1 MKKLNVAVVGLGWVA
16 EAHIIA
22 FNATQDAQVT
32 TVCSSRNP
40 SPEEVSARYGCPL
53 KVYSTLEQVLADPS
67 IDIVSICTA
76 NMLHEQQTIDCLN
89 AGKHVYIEKP
99 VALDFESMKRIREAV
114 VAHPRQKVC
123 VGFELRY
130 SKQVQMLASIVEQG
144 LIGEV
149 HYGEADYYHG
159 IGAWYGQFRWSRLAS
174 GGGSALLSAGCHAM
188 DSLLSLMR
196 TPVVEVTSYSTKSK
210 AECYAA
216 YEFDPCSVTIMK
228 FADGKVGKCAA
239 CIDCIQPYY
248 FHFQLV
254 GSKGSILDN
263 KLYSSELEGLS
274 KARWTTL
281 ETTTLD
287 SGDVLDH
294 PYNPQM
300 QAFVDAIRDGR
311 PMPRSD
317 FDSAFETH
325 KVIYAADLS
334 AKLGRPVKISELD

>member
-1 MKKLNVAVVGLGWVA
+1 MADIRIGIIGLGWVS

-22 FNATQDAQVT
+22 FKAAQGAKVT
-32 TVCSSRNP
+32 AVCSAHNP
-40 SPEEVSARYGCPL
+40 SPAELEAQYGLPL
-53 KVYSTLEQVLADPS
+53 KVYTRLEDMLADRD
-67 IDIVSICTA
+67 IDAVSICSA
-76 NMLHEQQTIDCLN
+76 NMLHTQQAIAALR

-99 VALDFESMKRIREAV
+99 LALSYEDAKAIRAAVHESGKT
-114 VAHPRQKVC
+114 VC
-123 VGFELRY
+123 VGFELRF
-130 SKQVQMLASIVEQG
+130 SQQLNLLNSVIDKG

-149 HYGEADYYHG
+149 SYGEADYYHG

-334 AKLGRPVKISELD
+334 ARLGRPVKISELD

>member
-1 MKKLNVAVVGLGWVA
+1 MNEIRIGIVGLGWVS
-16 EAHIIA
+16 EAHILA
-22 FNATQDAQVT
+22 LKAAEGVKVT
-32 TVCSSRNP
+32 AICSSHNP
-40 SPEEVSARYGCPL
+40 SPAELEERFGIPL
-53 KVYSTLEQVLADPS
+53 KVYTNLQDMLSDST
-67 IDIVSICTA
+67 IDAVTICTA
-76 NMLHEQQTIDCLN
+76 NMLHAQQTIAALE

-99 VALDFESMKRIREAV
+99 IALSYEDAKAIRAAV
-114 VAHPRQKVC
+114 IKSGKTVC
-123 VGFELRY
+123 VGFELRF
-130 SKQVQMLASIVEQG
+130 SQQLNLLASVLDKG
-144 LIGEV
+144 LLGELS
-149 HYGEADYYHG
+149 YGEADYYHG

-188 DSLLSLMR
+188 DSLLYLMR
-196 TPVVEVTSYSTKSK
+196 SPVEEVTSYSTKSK
-210 AECYAA
+210 AECYAG

-300 QAFVDAIRDGR
+300 QAFVNAIQNHQ
-311 PMPRSD
+311 PMPKSD
-317 FDSAFETH
+317 FESAFQTH
-325 KVIYAADLS
+325 KVIYAADMS
-334 AKLGRPVKISELD
+334 AKLGRPVKLSELD